1 MTEAKTCQTLLNFSY
16 KPLKRVVFL
25 YICYMTIFLDIDGVL
40 RTHKSDLEW
49 SLQLGVPIPLSVYD
63 RRFDRKIVSYI
74 NEVVGYTRAKIVIT
88 STWRV
93 KHSLEELKQIFRDNG
108 ITAEIVGKT
117 DIGLNRGEEIEQYIS
132 ENEIENYV
140 VIDDQVNDILKHI
153 PKERVIKVDP
163 IKGFEDVEKA
173 IDILL

>member
-1 MTEAKTCQTLLNFSY
+1 
-16 KPLKRVVFL
+16 
-25 YICYMTIFLDIDGVL
+25 MTIFLDIDGVL

-49 SLQLGVPIPLSVYD
+49 SQILGVPIPESVYD

-74 NEVVGYTRAKIVIT
+74 NEVAGYTRAKIVVT

-93 KHSLEELKQIFRDNG
+93 KYSLEELRQIFRDNG
-108 ITAEIVGKT
+108 ISAEIVGKT

-132 ENEIENYV
+132 DNEIESYV
-140 VIDDQVNDILKHI
+140 VIDDQVKDILKHI
-153 PKERVIKVDP
+153 PKERVIKADP
-163 IKGFEDVEKA
+163 LIGFEDVDKA

>member
-1 MTEAKTCQTLLNFSY
+1 MSGFF
-16 KPLKRVVFL
+16 V
-25 YICYMTIFLDIDGVL
+25 YICDMTIFLDIDGVL
-40 RTHKSDLEW
+40 RTHRSDLEW
-49 SLQLGVPIPLSVYD
+49 SQLLGVPIPLSVYD
-63 RRFDRKIVSYI
+63 RRFDKKIVSYI
-74 NEVVGYTRAKIVIT
+74 NEIVGYTRAKIVVT

-108 ITAEIVGKT
+108 IADVVDKT
-117 DIGLNRGEEIEQYIS
+117 DIGLNRGEEIEQYIHD
-132 ENEIENYV
+132 NEIENYV

-163 IKGFEDVEKA
+163 IKGFEDVDKA

>member
-1 MTEAKTCQTLLNFSY
+1 M
-16 KPLKRVVFL
+16 VFFV
-25 YICYMTIFLDIDGVL
+25 YICDMTIFLDIDGVL
-40 RTHKSDLEW
+40 RTHRSDLEW
-49 SLQLGVPIPLSVYD
+49 SQLLGVPIPLSVYD
-63 RRFDRKIVSYI
+63 RRFDKKIVSYI
-74 NEVVGYTRAKIVIT
+74 NEIVGYTRAKIVVT

-108 ITAEIVGKT
+108 IADVVDKT

-132 ENEIENYV
+132 DNEIENYV

-163 IKGFEDVEKA
+163 IKGFEDVDKA

>member
-1 MTEAKTCQTLLNFSY
+1 
-16 KPLKRVVFL
+16 
-25 YICYMTIFLDIDGVL
+25 MTIFLDIDGVL
-40 RTHKSDLEW
+40 RTHRSDLEW
-49 SLQLGVPIPLSVYD
+49 SQLLGVPIPLSVYD
-63 RRFDRKIVSYI
+63 RRFDKKIVSYI
-74 NEVVGYTRAKIVIT
+74 NEIVGYTRAKIVVT

-108 ITAEIVGKT
+108 IADVVDKT

-132 ENEIENYV
+132 DNEIENYV

-163 IKGFEDVEKA
+163 IKGFEDVDKA

>member
-1 MTEAKTCQTLLNFSY
+1 M
-16 KPLKRVVFL
+16 VFFV
-25 YICYMTIFLDIDGVL
+25 YICDMTIFLDIDGVL
-40 RTHKSDLEW
+40 RTHSSDLEW
-49 SLQLGVPIPLSVYD
+49 SRLLGVPIPLSVYD
-63 RRFDRKIVSYI
+63 RRFDKKIVSYI
-74 NEVVGYTRAKIVIT
+74 NEIVGYTRAKIVVT

-108 ITAEIVGKT
+108 IADVVDKT

-132 ENEIENYV
+132 DNEIENYV

-163 IKGFEDVEKA
+163 IKGFEDVDKA

>member
-1 MTEAKTCQTLLNFSY
+1 
-16 KPLKRVVFL
+16 
-25 YICYMTIFLDIDGVL
+25 MTIFLDIDGVL

-108 ITAEIVGKT
+108 INAEIVGKT

-163 IKGFEDVEKA
+163 IKGFEDVDKA

>member
-1 MTEAKTCQTLLNFSY
+1 
-16 KPLKRVVFL
+16 
-25 YICYMTIFLDIDGVL
+25 MTIFLDIDGVL

-49 SLQLGVPIPLSVYD
+49 SQILGVPIPLSVYD

-163 IKGFEDVEKA
+163 IKGFEDVDKA

>member
-1 MTEAKTCQTLLNFSY
+1 M
-16 KPLKRVVFL
+16 

-49 SLQLGVPIPLSVYD
+49 SQILGVPIPLSVYD

-163 IKGFEDVEKA
+163 IKGFEDVDKA

>member
-93 KHSLEELKQIFRDNG
+93 RHSLEELKQIFRDNG
-108 ITAEIVGKT
+108 INAEIVGKT

>member
-1 MTEAKTCQTLLNFSY
+1 M
-16 KPLKRVVFL
+16 
-25 YICYMTIFLDIDGVL
+25 IIFLDIDGVL

-49 SLQLGVPIPLSVYD
+49 SQRLGVPIPVSVYD

-74 NEVVGYTRAKIVIT
+74 NEIVGYTRAKIVVT

-93 KHSLEELKQIFRDNG
+93 KYSLEELKQIFRDNG
-108 ITAEIVGKT
+108 ITAEIIGKT

-163 IKGFEDVEKA
+163 FIGFEDVDKV
-173 IDILL
+173 IDVLYV

>member
-1 MTEAKTCQTLLNFSY
+1 
-16 KPLKRVVFL
+16 
-25 YICYMTIFLDIDGVL
+25 MTIFLDIDGVL

-49 SLQLGVPIPLSVYD
+49 SLRLSVPIPLSVYD

-93 KHSLEELKQIFRDNG
+93 RHSLEELKQIFRDNG

>member
-1 MTEAKTCQTLLNFSY
+1 
-16 KPLKRVVFL
+16 
-25 YICYMTIFLDIDGVL
+25 MTIFLDIDGVL

-108 ITAEIVGKT
+108 INAEIVGKT

>member
-1 MTEAKTCQTLLNFSY
+1 
-16 KPLKRVVFL
+16 
-25 YICYMTIFLDIDGVL
+25 MTIFLDIDGVL

-49 SLQLGVPIPLSVYD
+49 SQILGVPIPESVYD

-74 NEVVGYTRAKIVIT
+74 NEVAGYTRAKIVVT

-93 KHSLEELKQIFRDNG
+93 KHSLEELRQIFRDNG
-108 ITAEIVGKT
+108 ISAEIVGKT

-132 ENEIENYV
+132 DNEIESYV
-140 VIDDQVNDILKHI
+140 VIDDQVKDILRCI
-153 PKERVIKVDP
+153 PKERVIKADP
-163 IKGFEDVEKA
+163 LIGFEDVDKA

>member
-1 MTEAKTCQTLLNFSY
+1 
-16 KPLKRVVFL
+16 
-25 YICYMTIFLDIDGVL
+25 MTIFLDIDGVL
-40 RTHKSDLEW
+40 RTHESDLEW
-49 SLQLGVPIPLSVYD
+49 SLKLGVPIPLSVYE
-63 RRFDRKIVSYI
+63 RRFDQKAISCI

-88 STWRV
+88 STWRL

-108 ITAEIVGKT
+108 ISTEIVGT
-117 DIGLNRGEEIEQYIS
+117 TGIGIDRGEEIEQYIS
-132 ENEIENYV
+132 DNEIENYV

-163 IKGFEDVEKA
+163 LIGFEDVDKA

>member
-1 MTEAKTCQTLLNFSY
+1 
-16 KPLKRVVFL
+16 L
-25 YICYMTIFLDIDGVL
+25 YICVMTIFLDIDGVL

-49 SLQLGVPIPLSVYD
+49 SQLLGVPIPLSVYD

-74 NEVVGYTRAKIVIT
+74 NEIVCYTRAKIVVT
-88 STWRV
+88 STWRT
-93 KHSLEELKQIFRDNG
+93 KHSLEDLKQIFRDNG
-108 ITAEIVGKT
+108 IVADVVGIT

-140 VIDDQVNDILKHI
+140 VIDDQVNDILKCI

-163 IKGFEDVEKA
+163 IIGFEEVDKA